1 MKEDTDKTWIEVH
14 GGFARDMTMRDY
26 LAAKAMQGY
35 ISARAWHP
43 DYVLAA
49 DFNFDAGKVAVNAV
63 AVNAYKYADA
73 MLKARD
79 EK

>member
-1 MKEDTDKTWIEVH
+1 MKEDTDKTWMEVH
-14 GGFARDMTMRDY
+14 GGFAKDITLRDY

-43 DYVLAA
+43 DYVLAE
-49 DFNFDAGKVAVNAV
+49 DFNFDAGRLAANAV

-73 MLKARD
+73 MLKAR

>member
-1 MKEDTDKTWIEVH
+1 MKEDIDKTWMEVH
-14 GGFARDMTMRDY
+14 GGYAKDMTLRDE
-26 LAAKAMQGY
+26 LAARAMQGY

-43 DYVLAA
+43 DYVLAE
-49 DFNFDAGKVAVNAV
+49 DFNFDAGKIAANAV

-73 MLKARD
+73 MLKAR